1 MLIGS
6 LCLTGTQLKTLLVTS
21 TQCKTSTSLEYLVVT
36 NIEWCYFYHRYK
48 NRHQAQFFGRGH
60 IAGIDIRAQ
69 KKEQSK
75 FYQDLLEE
83 RRTVEQKQK
92 AV

>member
-1 MLIGS
+1 MALPNHS
-6 LCLTGTQLKTLLVTS
+6 KPL
-21 TQCKTSTSLEYLVVT
+21 Y
-36 NIEWCYFYHRYK
+36 RYK

-75 FYQDLLEE
+75 FYQDLLEK
-83 RRTVEQKQK
+83 RRTNEQKQK
-92 AV
+92 AA